1 MREKYNEE
9 LKKLNASL
17 VEMGKLCKEA
27 ILKDVDALTDE
38 KPGDLDDIREVS
50 DSIVKKQ
57 EDIENLCYRLILTE
71 QPVASDLRNIS
82 SASKVIVD
90 MQRIG
95 VNALDIAEIVPYVA
109 DSPLKT
115 QVPILMMADAASYMV
130 SKSVEAFVDRNTELA
145 DSVIAYDDTVDDLY
159 DEVKSSVIEAIRNN
173 KKKDA
178 ASGIDILMIAKYF
191 ERMGDHAESIA
202 HLVRYTLNQ

>member
-9 LKKLNASL
+9 LKELNASL

-27 ILKDVDALTDE
+27 ILKDVDALADE

-57 EDIENLCYRLILTE
+57 EAIENLCYRLILTE

-130 SKSVEAFVDRNTELA
+130 SKSVEAFVDKNTELA
-145 DSVIAYDDTVDDLY
+145 DSVIKYDDTVDDLY
-159 DEVKSSVIEAIRNN
+159 DEVKTSVIEAIRNN
-173 KKKDA
+173 KKNEA

-202 HLVRYTLNQ
+202 HLVRYSLNQ